1 MIIIWNLHSGTNV
14 SGWLRHWGEHFLHH
28 SVSKSYCTLH
38 NADSVLCNW
47 KNWCILINRTRIR
60 RPAKRHTSLCK
71 WRRRKAAAWMGLGQN
86 TSVNVCR
93 LQSASCRWNSA
104 VTRVEVAAITDVWS
118 DNFATYRYLQ
128 GLQRLQRQN
137 GDWNNWF
144 TTNFACLRKYIL
156 AKFLPKYYRKTFES

>member
-1 MIIIWNLHSGTNV
+1 MFSAGAGV
-14 SGWLRHWGEHFLHH
+14 FFPEPEFFLPEPEPE
-28 SVSKSYCTLH
+28 V
-38 NADSVLCNW
+38 
-47 KNWCILINRTRIR
+47 KN
-60 RPAKRHTSLCK
+60 PEFAQHY
-71 WRRRKAAAWMGLGQN
+71 
-86 TSVNVCR
+86 
-93 LQSASCRWNSA
+93 
-104 VTRVEVAAITDVWS
+104 VWS